1 MDALGDK
8 HLNGYKPK
16 QRIEIPPL
24 YSWPPRPVA
33 AVRWLMF
40 DLHFPWGFF
49 FIFLSFFSWKFL
61 SPTYE
66 TMKFEFKLDGNC
78 MA

>member
-1 MDALGDK
+1 MKLRDSMDALGDK
-8 HLNGYKPK
+8 HLNGHKPK

-49 FIFLSFFSWKFL
+49 FSEVTLGFVRKIGK
-61 SPTYE
+61 
-66 TMKFEFKLDGNC
+66 
-78 MA
+78 